1 MDSRNDL
8 PIDTHAETAVM
19 DSRNDLPIDT
29 HTETSV
35 MDSRNDLP
43 IDTHTHNHIHK
54 YTFISIPYSPT
65 NAHSQFIK
73 TIKIIEYYSNMF
85 RFTQKP
91 SSGSQ
96 SVLAK
101 ITYVVHLVAQLVMRS
116 SSVFGSIV

>member
-1 MDSRNDL
+1 MSLKPSGDEWLIHWPERKYKELLAGDVEMQTLQEVGSDNFEED
-8 PIDTHAETAVM
+8 PE
-19 DSRNDLPIDT
+19 NNG
-29 HTETSV
+29 EYQTS
-35 MDSRNDLP
+35 SWLHRAS
-43 IDTHTHNHIHK
+43 K
-54 YTFISIPYSPT
+54 ISILCSPT

-101 ITYVVHLVAQLVMRS
+101 ITCVVHWLHN
-116 SSVFGSIV
+116 